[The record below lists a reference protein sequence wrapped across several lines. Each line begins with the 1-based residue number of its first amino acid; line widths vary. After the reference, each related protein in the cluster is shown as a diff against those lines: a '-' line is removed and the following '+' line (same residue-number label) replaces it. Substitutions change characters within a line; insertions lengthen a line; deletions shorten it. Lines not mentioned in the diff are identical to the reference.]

1 MLAADYDNCLT
12 VCLSAACEGA
22 STGGTAYGKCLRAPI
37 EGDNTLELDDNDRCF
52 DRDADDG
59 GCSDCEDK
67 GDECLD
73 CTICEEAA
81 GWDPPSSEWD
91 DDGTATGSLFDAG
104 FCKVLPCADSITRSY
119 SAIQSSIQQ

>member
-59 GCSDCEDK
+59 GCSDCEVRR
-67 GDECLD
+67 GTPSAREC
-73 CTICEEAA
+73 
-81 GWDPPSSEWD
+81 GWDG
-91 DDGTATGSLFDAG
+91 DGVVGNW
-104 FCKVLPCADSITRSY
+104 P
-119 SAIQSSIQQ
+119 